1 MMKAP
6 ARSIAPL
13 DKVTIKLKTAPAS
26 GSTGGN
32 TGATEAGF
40 IFGLGV
46 EGMTPF
52 EIMLS
57 GKAVGDRIDVPI
69 EKGCPEEFFGHLG
82 GTLFGP
88 LRPIPP
94 FTLNVTILSIE
105 KAQDLEIIQALAK
118 LVKGCGGGCAGGCDC
133 G

>member
-1 MMKAP
+1 MKTP

-13 DKVTIKLKTAPAS
+13 DKVTIKLKTAS
-26 GSTGGN
+26 GSAGGN
-32 TGATEAGF
+32 IGATEAGL
-40 IFGLGV
+40 IFGLGA

-52 EIMLS
+52 EIVLF
-57 GKAVGDRIDVPI
+57 GKVVGERIDVPI
-69 EKGCPEEFFGHLG
+69 EQGCPEEFFGHLG

-105 KAQDLEIIQALAK
+105 KAKDREIIQALAK
-118 LVKGCGGGCAGGCDC
+118 AVDRCGGGCAGGCDC